1 MPSLDLNGIEVNF
14 PYEPYSCQVDYMKS
28 VLESIIKRKNAIL
41 ESPTGT
47 GKTLCLLC
55 SSISWLIAAKADM
68 QFATIQRELE
78 DVDPMRPNLI
88 NKSGINDQSE
98 NGKKLSYPKIIYAS
112 RTHSQLTQVIK
123 ELKMTQYKD
132 IKTCAIGSRD
142 QLCINPQVNQQKSYT
157 TKLNMCKAKV
167 NAKTCYFYNNVENIL
182 PELKTMT
189 TVDIEDLNAFGN
201 KHKCCPYYTARNLK
215 EGADILFMPYNY
227 LLDKKLRK
235 SNNIDMNNTV
245 VIFDEAHNVER
256 VCEDS
261 ASAELSIT
269 DIASAM
275 QEIGFILE
283 EMKNMPD
290 EESNFREE
298 DPNDLENIGNS
309 LANMPATLEEMKD
322 ILLILKSFEE
332 ELDNIKLQGQDGLTK
347 PTSYLFELL
356 GKCNVNFDRRAY
368 LMDIIQRLLQY
379 FGTQPPSP
387 KHHNGVSLGKFENF
401 LQTVL
406 SDNSVSDDGSGDISK
421 KIKKISQYYKVH
433 IKNDNMKGKT
443 LYFWCLCPGYSMQ
456 DLLAE
461 GARCIILT
469 SGTLS
474 PISTFKEEM
483 KIPFDVVLENPH
495 IIKENQIKVLS
506 LNKGPD
512 NTILSSKYTN
522 RDSENYVKSL
532 GESICSFCKIV
543 PHGVLVFFPSYRAL
557 ESALDAWR
565 KTNLWKKLGD
575 LKSIF
580 VESKGSKECNDTVV
594 KYYEKIKDKR
604 SNGAIMF
611 AVCRG
616 KISEGIDFNDNNG
629 RAVIVTGLPFPLY
642 TDPRVILKR
651 QYLDENKTSSGTLW
665 YNQQTYRAVN
675 QAIGRVIRHKN
686 DYGAILLCDE
696 RFSQMSSISQLPGWM
711 RGHIKKMNDYNLAL
725 DELGKFF
732 NVAVEKFPIIP
743 KIPSLQSNVSY
754 VQAQGHTSQQKG
766 KNDMMVDIYSGY
778 SSQNP
783 SSMCCE
789 SNSSCGNSNNFYEAL
804 GQSGSSRSNCEA
816 NQLGACS
823 RDQNSDENNFKLILQ
838 KRKMEEAKNGKCR
851 VVIKDTVTVT
861 ETKSEKLNDSKA
873 LLQKISNM
881 LSKEDY
887 QTFKVALS
895 NFYTAKKNSDNDKK
909 IKYYKILRSLFSK
922 NLEFFAEIEK
932 FIQFTGV
939 LKEKQQADS
948 DDNQIKK
955 SINLKRKI
963 DDCI

>member
-1 MPSLDLNGIEVNF
+1 MPGLELNGIEVNF
-14 PYEPYSCQVDYMKS
+14 PFVPYPCQVDYMTS
-28 VLESIIKRKNAIL
+28 VLESIIKKKNAIL

-55 SSISWLIAAKADM
+55 SSISWLISAKADM
-68 QFATIQRELE
+68 QFATVQREL
-78 DVDPMRPNLI
+78 DDIDPIRPNLI
-88 NKSGINDQSE
+88 NKSGINDQID
-98 NGKKLSYPKIIYAS
+98 NNKKLAYPKIIYAS

-142 QLCINPQVNQQKSYT
+142 QLCINPQVNQQKNYT

-167 NAKTCYFYNNVENIL
+167 NAKTCFFYNNVENVI
-182 PELKTMT
+182 PELKALT

-261 ASAELSIT
+261 ASAEFSTT

-275 QEIGFILE
+275 SEIDFLLDEIQ
-283 EMKNMPD
+283 KIPD
-290 EESNFREE
+290 EDSNFRED
-298 DPNDLENIGNS
+298 DPNDLENLGNAM
-309 LANMPATLEEMKD
+309 ANMPATLEELKD
-322 ILLILKSFEE
+322 ILLILKSLEE
-332 ELDNIKLQGQDGLTK
+332 ELDSIKIQGQDGITK
-347 PTSYLFELL
+347 TAVFLFELL
-356 GKCNVNFDRRAY
+356 KKCNINFDRRGY
-368 LMDIIQRLLQY
+368 IFDILQRLLQY
-379 FGTQPPSP
+379 FGAQTPSA
-387 KHHNGVSLGKFENF
+387 KHHNGASLGKFQDF
-401 LQTVL
+401 MQTIF
-406 SDNSVSDDGSGDISK
+406 SDNTVSDDGSGDINK
-421 KIKKISQYYKVH
+421 KIKKISQFYKVY
-433 IKNDNMKGKT
+433 IKNDNLKGRIIC
-443 LYFWCLCPGYSMQ
+443 FWCLCPGYSMQ
-456 DLLAE
+456 DLLSE

-474 PISTFKEEM
+474 PISTFKDEM

-495 IIKENQIKVLS
+495 IIKESQIKVLS
-506 LNKGPD
+506 VNKGPD
-512 NTILSSKYTN
+512 NVVLSSKYTN
-522 RDSENYVKSL
+522 RDSENYIKSL
-532 GESICSFCKIV
+532 GETIQSFCKIV

-557 ESALDAWR
+557 ESALNSWR
-565 KTNLWKKLGD
+565 KSNLWNKIGD
-575 LKSIF
+575 VKSIF
-580 VESKGSKECNDTVV
+580 IESKNSKDCNDTVL
-594 KYYEKIKDKR
+594 KYYEKIKDRR

-642 TDPRVILKR
+642 TDPRVVLKR
-651 QYLDENKTSSGTLW
+651 QYLDEHKTSSGTLW

-711 RGHIKKMNDYNLAL
+711 RGHMKKINEYNSAL

-732 NVAVEKFPIIP
+732 NVAVEKYPIVP

-754 VQAQGHTSQQKG
+754 VQAEGQMKHKEQGG
-766 KNDMMVDIYSGY
+766 DMMVDICSAYG
-778 SSQNP
+778 SQKPAIQANTD
-783 SSMCCE
+783 SVE
-789 SNSSCGNSNNFYEAL
+789 SKNFYDAL
-804 GQSGSSRSNCEA
+804 GQSKSAMTNLEPFNCGT
-816 NQLGACS
+816 N
-823 RDQNSDENNFKLILQ
+823 RMDNDENNFKLILQ

-851 VVIKDTVTVT
+851 VVIKDTVSVT
-861 ETKSEKLNDSKA
+861 ETKTEKLNDS
-873 LLQKISNM
+873 I
-881 LSKEDY
+881 
-887 QTFKVALS
+887 F
-895 NFYTAKKNSDNDKK
+895 
-909 IKYYKILRSLFSK
+909 
-922 NLEFFAEIEK
+922 
-932 FIQFTGV
+932 
-939 LKEKQQADS
+939 KEKQADTE
-948 DDNQIKK
+948 KK
-955 SINLKRKI
+955 TTNLKQFLLIKI
-963 DDCI
+963 FL